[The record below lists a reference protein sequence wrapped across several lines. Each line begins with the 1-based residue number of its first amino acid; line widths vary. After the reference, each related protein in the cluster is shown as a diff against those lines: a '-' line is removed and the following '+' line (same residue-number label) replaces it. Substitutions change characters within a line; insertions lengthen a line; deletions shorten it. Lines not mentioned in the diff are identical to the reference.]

1 MVTAEVNEAPRGA
14 SPANASTFVTL
25 QVGEDLLDRFL
36 KSDPLKAVEELI
48 WNALDAE
55 ATEVV
60 VKIEEQTEI
69 QGLSHIQ
76 VKDNGHGMQPE
87 KCCEYFGYQG
97 NSWKKARHRSLG
109 GLRPVHGRHGEGR
122 LFALGLSSSP
132 TWTSVADDAEGR
144 RLRSVVRTSRLSP
157 NRAEILP
164 ATATDEQ
171 IGTVVDLPALQ
182 VSAEISRHL
191 GVLVSDR
198 AHERLLLPL
207 AAYLLAFPTTR
218 VVYRGRELKPQDDLV
233 GQPVDIGMAIPT
245 DSWLEEPP
253 VLTIYEWKSTK
264 AASGLFLCTEEG
276 AALCEVELRRPTR
289 SRSVSYTGYVR
300 WRGFTKLGGLDTPE
314 ATYRSLIDEADH
326 ILASFVAEREQELLG
341 RMEEE
346 WEREQSY
353 PWKTKPQS
361 LVEQAERDLFAVV
374 ATVARKRIPKKL
386 DDRKTVF
393 ALLRATLESNPSSLR
408 RIINEVLRLDPDEQA
423 QLNELLDRTSLSNII
438 KLANEIG
445 HRLDVV
451 RVLHEVLVPNP
462 RRTAVIVF

>member
-1 MVTAEVNEAPRGA
+1 MVAVDVNEVSGRA
-14 SPANASTFVTL
+14 SAANALTFVTL

-55 ATEVV
+55 ATEVI

-69 QGLSHIQ
+69 QGLSHIE
-76 VKDNGHGMQPE
+76 VRDNGHGMQPE
-87 KCCEYFGYQG
+87 KCHEYFGYQG

-109 GLRPVHGRHGEGR
+109 GLRPVLGRHGEGR

-144 RLRSVVRTSRLSP
+144 RVRSVVRTSRLSP

-198 AHERLLLPL
+198 AYERLLLPL

-233 GQPVDIGMAIPT
+233 GQPIDIGMAIPS
-245 DSWLEEPP
+245 DSWPRSRQSSRSMNGNRPRRHADCFFVPKMEPLFVKLSFDDRREVDRFP
-253 VLTIYEWKSTK
+253 IRATSGGE
-264 AASGLFLCTEEG
+264 ASQHLVGSIR
-276 AALCEVELRRPTR
+276 RRPPI
-289 SRSVSYTGYVR
+289 
-300 WRGFTKLGGLDTPE
+300 GL
-314 ATYRSLIDEADH
+314 
-326 ILASFVAEREQELLG
+326 
-341 RMEEE
+341 
-346 WEREQSY
+346 
-353 PWKTKPQS
+353 
-361 LVEQAERDLFAVV
+361 
-374 ATVARKRIPKKL
+374 
-386 DDRKTVF
+386 
-393 ALLRATLESNPSSLR
+393 
-408 RIINEVLRLDPDEQA
+408 
-423 QLNELLDRTSLSNII
+423 
-438 KLANEIG
+438 
-445 HRLDVV
+445 
-451 RVLHEVLVPNP
+451 
-462 RRTAVIVF
+462 